1 MTADEL
7 KVEKIE
13 SEVQEEID
21 AYNAYSDEAEQADAM
36 SRAGHDSRNITL
48 RKSEMDAM
56 FTQLKSDPA
65 LDKKK
70 NYFLLCNIVYELLY
84 RDVSKSYCLFYL
96 FCKELNSYKKIEST
110 GINNILRNINRSKG
124 IEAPDKIKDKDI
136 EYDCFVTDIR
146 NEDYLLFA
154 FARECKKVGVSIL
167 DIQSDVEKDFKNN
180 MKLEDAI
187 EKYLRRNVQL
197 RLTINKAEEKKINE
211 NFVKFKAINNN
222 NSIKIGINDY
232 IRDTIMYPPIFS
244 DVAVQLRAY
253 NLTSINLSNTLKEA
267 LQTLSKTEDAG
278 ATLKALQK
286 LDNTI
291 AYTQDTM
298 QYLAKMS
305 NDALSKQQSE
315 IIDEP
320 M

>member
-1 MTADEL
+1 MTDE
-7 KVEKIE
+7 VEKIE
-13 SEVQEEID
+13 TSD
-21 AYNAYSDEAEQADAM
+21 AENQDEMNLYESYSDEAEQAENL

-56 FTQLKSDPA
+56 FTQLKSDQS

-70 NYFLLCNIVYELLY
+70 NYFLLGDIVFEILY
-84 RDVSKSYCLFYL
+84 KDVSKAYCLFYL
-96 FCKELNSYKKIEST
+96 YELSAKVYKKIEST
-110 GINNILRNINRSKG
+110 GINNILRSIAKSKS
-124 IEAPDKIKDKDI
+124 IEAVDRLKDKDI
-136 EYDCFVTDIR
+136 EYDCFVTDVR
-146 NEDYLLFA
+146 REDYLLFA
-154 FARECKKVGVSIL
+154 FSRECKRVGVSIL
-167 DIQSDVEKDFKNN
+167 DVQSDVEKDFKNGT
-180 MKLEDAI
+180 KLEDAV

-197 RLTINKAEEKKINE
+197 RLTINKAEEKRVNE
-211 NFVKFKAINNN
+211 NFLKFKTINNN

-267 LQTLSKTEDAG
+267 LQTFAKTEDAA

-291 AYTQDTM
+291 AYTQDTIA
-298 QYLAKMS
+298 YLAQMS

-315 IIDEP
+315 TIDEP